1 MDTSL
6 DAERA
11 TLIKLRYL
19 LTRLQ
24 RKKKERK
31 LVQKCSENNSRGF
44 HARR

>member
-24 RKKKERK
+24 REKKKRK